1 MSIRPDGQP
10 DGQTR
15 MKARCLGGGTPDG
28 EGTCHTR
35 QAAADER
42 TVVPPAARPDVRS
55 RQRDH
60 HPQLTLAMD
69 SQASHLFTEDCTDY
83 YESWDKKY

>member
-28 EGTCHTR
+28 EGAHARRR
-35 QAAADER
+35 QMKEPLCR
-42 TVVPPAARPDVRS
+42 Q
-55 RQRDH
+55 QRDQTCVH
-60 HPQLTLAMD
+60 GSGTTTR
-69 SQASHLFTEDCTDY
+69 S
-83 YESWDKKY
+83 